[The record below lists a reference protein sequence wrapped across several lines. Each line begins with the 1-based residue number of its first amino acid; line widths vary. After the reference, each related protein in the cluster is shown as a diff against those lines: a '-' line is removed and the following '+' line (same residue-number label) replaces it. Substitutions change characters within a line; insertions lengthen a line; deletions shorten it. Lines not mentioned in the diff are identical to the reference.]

1 MVNEQIQGTIDLINR
16 IEQALN
22 EDIQQITFNK
32 KEEITPTSKILK
44 GRRRSTGNITAAQ
57 LALIFKN
64 EMNNSLNESQNNQTY
79 KEQINNQ
86 QVMSKKEIDQT
97 MMTEVE
103 YLKFLHQ
110 DNSIMQDNEASFF
123 KGILSVEKAGTEAQ
137 NELREVNDG
146 QSRRIAD
153 LEKKVQEL
161 EEENAHLGK
170 EHLAMLKKQDQSEQ
184 STLAESTDDQIIAIK
199 DKQIDLLSSMLAQKE
214 VDLKNK

>member
-1 MVNEQIQGTIDLINR
+1 
-16 IEQALN
+16 
-22 EDIQQITFNK
+22 
-32 KEEITPTSKILK
+32 
-44 GRRRSTGNITAAQ
+44 
-57 LALIFKN
+57 
-64 EMNNSLNESQNNQTY
+64 
-79 KEQINNQ
+79 
-86 QVMSKKEIDQT
+86 MSKKEIDQT

-123 KGILSVEKAGTEAQ
+123 KGILNVEKAGTEAQ

-170 EHLAMLKKQDQSEQ
+170 EHLAMLKKQD
-184 STLAESTDDQIIAIK
+184 
-199 DKQIDLLSSMLAQKE
+199 
-214 VDLKNK
+214 

>member
-1 MVNEQIQGTIDLINR
+1 
-16 IEQALN
+16 
-22 EDIQQITFNK
+22 
-32 KEEITPTSKILK
+32 
-44 GRRRSTGNITAAQ
+44 
-57 LALIFKN
+57 
-64 EMNNSLNESQNNQTY
+64 
-79 KEQINNQ
+79 
-86 QVMSKKEIDQT
+86 

-123 KGILSVEKAGTEAQ
+123 KGILNVEKAGTEAQ

-170 EHLAMLKKQDQSEQ
+170 EHLAMLKKQD
-184 STLAESTDDQIIAIK
+184 
-199 DKQIDLLSSMLAQKE
+199 
-214 VDLKNK
+214 